1 MIKKFRGN
9 IGQREAG
16 NVILSLVGTILAQKF
31 NFCKVGNWN
40 FGFTDIPVSIIV
52 RSLFQGRGNAAI
64 SIVLVAESAP
74 RKIPPDFTFSLDSDA
89 AHDFI
94 VGQAGIF
101 GTRTVISC
109 QPDNR
114 VVVFVFVN
122 SFNADFV
129 SIKKHR
135 FLMESGIIIFQ
146 IGGCQKQLPGG

>member
-1 MIKKFRGN
+1 M
-9 IGQREAG
+9 
-16 NVILSLVGTILAQKF
+16 NVFLVFVGAILAQKF
-31 NFCKVGNWN
+31 NFCKVDNWN

-52 RSLFQGRGNAAI
+52 RSLFQGRGNAAV

-129 SIKKHR
+129 SIKNIGSSWKVALSYFR
-135 FLMESGIIIFQ
+135 LEGVRSSFPVARIIRYLMR
-146 IGGCQKQLPGG
+146 LV